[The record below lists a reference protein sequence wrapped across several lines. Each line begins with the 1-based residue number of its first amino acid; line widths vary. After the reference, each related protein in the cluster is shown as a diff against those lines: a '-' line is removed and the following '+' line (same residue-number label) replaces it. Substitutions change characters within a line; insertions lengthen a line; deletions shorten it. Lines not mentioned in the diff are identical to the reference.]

1 MRSSMQQLASYSVV
15 FFLSFSSY
23 PSEVRCSL
31 GVRGLLDQLI
41 DPLKVVGHRLTGVD
55 VRHLQS
61 VRLVCLSV
69 CLSIKNGATG
79 NERKTAYNVL
89 YISGLRE
96 GV

>member
-69 CLSIKNGATG
+69 CLLKMEQLEMKEKQLT
-79 NERKTAYNVL
+79 TC
-89 YISGLRE
+89 YIYLD
-96 GV
+96 